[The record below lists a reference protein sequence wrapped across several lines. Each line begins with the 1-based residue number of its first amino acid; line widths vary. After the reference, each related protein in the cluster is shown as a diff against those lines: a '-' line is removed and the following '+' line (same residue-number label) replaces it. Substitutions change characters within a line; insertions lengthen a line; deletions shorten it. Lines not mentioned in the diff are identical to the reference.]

1 MKVLITG
8 AAGFIGGA
16 ISKHLI
22 KHGIEVIAFDQ
33 KQPAIEGLSKIIQM
47 DIGVDSP
54 GARIADEIGSCDAIV
69 HAAAVINMGFDNP
82 DVIITNCLGTQQL
95 LRSAEI
101 LEARCFV
108 YLSSVPVIG
117 VPKKLPITED
127 HPAEPLTAYHAS
139 KLFGEHLVGIAS
151 GKNLAGTILR
161 LTSPVGPG
169 MPDNKILS
177 AFVRRSMAD
186 LPLQLIGR
194 GTRKQNYVD
203 VRDVAEVIWSCLQR
217 RFSGIFNI
225 AGRTCISN
233 IELAEKCIRI
243 LRSSSEMQFIDRKDP
258 EEGIVWDVSIKKAE
272 KVLAYNPL
280 HDIDNTI
287 LAMSSQY
294 ADRIH

>member
-127 HPAEPLTAYHAS
+127 HQQSLLLRIMHRNCLESTW
-139 KLFGEHLVGIAS
+139 S
-151 GKNLAGTILR
+151 GSHQGRIW
-161 LTSPVGPG
+161 PG
-169 MPDNKILS
+169 
-177 AFVRRSMAD
+177 
-186 LPLQLIGR
+186 
-194 GTRKQNYVD
+194 
-203 VRDVAEVIWSCLQR
+203 
-217 RFSGIFNI
+217 
-225 AGRTCISN
+225 
-233 IELAEKCIRI
+233 
-243 LRSSSEMQFIDRKDP
+243 
-258 EEGIVWDVSIKKAE
+258 
-272 KVLAYNPL
+272 
-280 HDIDNTI
+280 
-287 LAMSSQY
+287 QY
-294 ADRIH
+294 CV